1 MGAPFPH
8 GNADALSV
16 PTSDVVAQDSD
27 VRRRPHT
34 PQTQAS
40 STGVNMEIDTT
51 RTSRPKPSESSL
63 RRTHSAPNE
72 TASTD
77 EESLELNMFIH
88 PLSGPS
94 KPQDVPS
101 NKGPAFHFPKVGAIQ
116 VQGPGEPESSALD
129 DSKPMQVVI
138 KTMTGKTITLS
149 VTRDDTVEKVMMLV
163 QDKEGI
169 PPDQQRLIFS
179 DGERGMRQLDQL
191 RTLKEYN
198 VTPGSTLHMVLRL
211 HGGGNGLGFARISNE
226 DSPPKPSYTFSGQ
239 MRAVFFNSYAHLLM
253 LFIPA
258 GFAVYYCHVKPS
270 VIFTINF
277 LAIIPSAIELAFAV
291 DDLSL
296 RVGEIKGELISMT
309 FRYVSHMTARKDWG
323 LTVLVM
329 PFKLL
334 PLSFF

>member
-16 PTSDVVAQDSD
+16 PTSDAVAQDSD

-40 STGVNMEIDTT
+40 STGVSVEIDTT

-77 EESLELNMFIH
+77 EESLELDMFIH

-101 NKGPAFHFPKVGAIQ
+101 NQGPAFHFPKFGAVH
-116 VQGPGEPESSALD
+116 VQGPGEPESSPLD
-129 DSKPMQVVI
+129 DSEPMQIIV
-138 KTMTGKTITLS
+138 KTLTAGELTLL
-149 VTRDDTVEKVMMLV
+149 VTRNTTTEEIKRLIHE
-163 QDKEGI
+163 KEGT
-169 PPDQQRLIFS
+169 PPDQQRLIFA
-179 DGERGMRQLDQL
+179 GRQLDPFM
-191 RTLKEYN
+191 TLKDYN
-198 VTPGSTLHMVLRL
+198 VQPDSTLHMILRL
-211 HGGGNGLGFARISNE
+211 YGGGDGDGVDFVRLNSENP
-226 DSPPKPSYTFSGQ
+226 PPKPSYTFSGQ
-239 MRAVFFNSYAHLLM
+239 MRAVFFNSYAHVLM

-258 GFAVYYCHVKPS
+258 GFALYYCHVNPI
-270 VIFTINF
+270 VVFTINF

-309 FRYVSHMTARKDWG
+309 FRYVGHMAARKDWG
-323 LTVLVM
+323 LTGLVM

-334 PLSFF
+334 PLSFC